1 MVFDQLI
8 NLYEHLK
15 IDILKND
22 AHFDAYTYSNSCEMV
37 N

>member
-1 MVFDQLI
+1 MVVHELI

-22 AHFDAYTYSNSCEMV
+22 EYFDAYTYYTSCEIV